1 MESGISLAQSSLQ
14 VDQRVG
20 VFVCNN
26 AIRTNEPATFNARF
40 FFSSIRAFE
49 RIRD

>member
-26 AIRTNEPATFNARF
+26 AIQTNEPATFNARF